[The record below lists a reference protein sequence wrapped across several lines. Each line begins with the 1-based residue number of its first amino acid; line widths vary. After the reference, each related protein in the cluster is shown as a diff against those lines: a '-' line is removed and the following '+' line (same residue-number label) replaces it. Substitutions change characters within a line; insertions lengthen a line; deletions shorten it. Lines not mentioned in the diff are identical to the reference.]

1 MPEKLPK
8 GWVKTTLGEI
18 AEPSRERTSPMENP
32 TMRYVGLEHIEPH
45 SMRLLGHNYAREAR
59 SSSVRFSKGDILYG
73 KMRPYL
79 NKVWVAEFDGICSAE
94 FLVFEK
100 HDGLNSQFLALRLN
114 AEDFVTFANGLVS
127 GERPRVDFEKLS
139 HFPILLPP
147 LAEQERIVGKLTAS
161 LLGVGRAETAAR
173 RARERLKI
181 YRAASL
187 RAAVTGELTL
197 DWRAAQRK
205 RKSDAIE
212 NGEALLQRLLVV
224 RRDGWEK
231 AELKRRREK
240 GKISTKDKW
249 KSRYPEPA
257 RPNTTELPEL
267 PETWSW
273 ASLEMV
279 AEIGS
284 GISVSKNR
292 LVKNPVEL
300 PYLRVANVLRGYFD
314 LSEIKTIRVEKD
326 RVADYLLRAR
336 DILFTEGGD
345 RDKLG
350 RGWVWEGQIRRCV
363 HQNHVFRARPY
374 DPSLLNPKL
383 VSHWGNTIGQNFF
396 IKHGTQTTNLA
407 SINRGVLGRLPIPI
421 APLDE
426 QTEILRQVERRL
438 AAADRLDSKLSR
450 QLERARTTRDSLLR
464 QAFTGHLV
472 PQDQKD
478 EPAPLLLARIGAD
491 KARKEA
497 ERTEAR
503 RGAYRAKGS
512 KSVTMQQPSPSP
524 EALRA
529 AWQRIG
535 KETDARRLF
544 DEAGLSPEQVVQF
557 YEALRA
563 DPELRTAFEQSAQQR
578 RQKQKL
584 VRLAKEE
591 HEELGGRFRLV
602 DLWLEDFKN
611 LKDYTVR
618 FNPTQ
623 GLDVVLG
630 WNGTGKS
637 NLFEALVIIFRDL
650 HEWWEKNRWPE
661 KPMNGYRLNYEMD
674 EHIVEI
680 TWRPGQMKRPELK
693 RGPIPHKAKSETELQ
708 PIKREELPLPRFVF
722 GYYSGPTNRLAEHF
736 LPMKQDH
743 YDRLRLAKADDAKT
757 LAKLL
762 EQRRF
767 FCAETH
773 HAKYVLLGF
782 SYKED
787 PKISE
792 FLENRLRIVGFESA
806 LFIIRRPPWAKSGSR
821 AEDFWSATGIMR
833 RVMERLRRY
842 AIAPMV
848 LQQKVNYGYRSTTED
863 HYYFFLPDLESL
875 HSFAAEYQDARTF
888 FLALESTDFSE
899 LIHDVKIQVRVKS
912 SNTEQVSI
920 TFHQLSEGEQQL
932 LMVLGLMRFTKS
944 HQSLVLL
951 DEPDTHLNPHWS
963 VAYVKDLA
971 RVMSDNAIESTEQQT
986 SQILMA
992 THDPLVIAS
1001 LLKEQIHLLKRDTRT
1016 GACKWEPATVNPRG
1030 LGFTGILTSEM
1041 FGFRSDLDPETL
1053 GDLDNRVRLIA
1064 KEESLTPQQKKEL
1077 EEIDKRL
1084 AEAGFSK
1091 AFSDPYYAAFVRAW
1105 GRRHSQLIAG
1115 QQFLTPEKR
1124 QEIDRIASE
1133 VLKEAVAEVEKE
1145 VEN

>member
-1 MPEKLPK
+1 MDDPA
-8 GWVKTTLGEI
+8 I
-18 AEPSRERTSPMENP
+18 
-32 TMRYVGLEHIEPH
+32 RYVGLEHIESH
-45 SMRLLGHNYAREAR
+45 SMRLLGHSNAREAR
-59 SSSVRFSKGDILYG
+59 SSSVRFSKGDVLYG

-94 FLVFEK
+94 FLVFQK
-100 HDGLNSQFLALRLN
+100 SAGLNSHFLALRLN
-114 AEDFVTFANGLVS
+114 ADDFVTFANGQVS
-127 GERPRVDFEKLS
+127 GERPRVDFEKVS
-139 HFPILLPP
+139 HFRILLPP
-147 LAEQERIVGKLTAS
+147 LAEQERIVDKLTAS
-161 LLGVGRAETAAR
+161 LSGVGRAESAAR
-173 RARERLKI
+173 RAQLRLRS

-187 RAAVTGELTL
+187 RAAVSGELTR
-197 DWRAAQRK
+197 DWRGAERK
-205 RKSDAIE
+205 SKSDAIE
-212 NGEALLQRLLVV
+212 NGELLLQRLLAV
-224 RRDGWEK
+224 RRERWEK
-231 AELKRRREK
+231 AELKHLREK
-240 GKISTKDKW
+240 GKVQIKKSW
-249 KSRYPEPA
+249 RSRYLEPA
-257 RPNTTELPEL
+257 RPNTTDLPEL

-292 LVKNPVEL
+292 LVKNPVVL

-314 LSEIKTIRVEKD
+314 LSEIKKIRVEKD
-326 RVADYLLRAR
+326 RVADYLLRVG

-363 HQNHVFRARPY
+363 HQNHVFRARPF
-374 DPSLLNPKL
+374 DSSLLNPKF
-383 VSHWGNTIGQNFF
+383 VSHWGNTFGQNFF
-396 IKHGTQTTNLA
+396 IQHGTQTTNLA
-407 SINRGVLGRLPIPI
+407 SINRGVLAKLPVPIP
-421 APLDE
+421 PLDE
-426 QTEILRQVERRL
+426 QTEVLAQVEHRL
-438 AAADRLDSKLSR
+438 VAADRLDSKLSR

-464 QAFTGHLV
+464 QAFSGHLI
-472 PQDQKD
+472 PQDEKD
-478 EPAPLLLARIGAD
+478 EPAPLLLERIGVE
-491 KARKEA
+491 KAQREA
-497 ERTEAR
+497 ERKDAR
-503 RGAYRAKGS
+503 RNAYRKKGIE
-512 KSVTMQQPSPSP
+512 SVAMQQPSPSP
-524 EALRA
+524 KTLMA
-529 AWQRIG
+529 AWHRIG
-535 KETDARRLF
+535 KETDARHLF

-563 DPELRTAFEQSAQQR
+563 TPDLRNAFVRAAQQHP
-578 RQKQKL
+578 QKHKP
-584 VRLAKEE
+584 VGLAKEE
-591 HEELGGRFRLV
+591 HEEPRGRFRLV
-602 DLWLEDFKN
+602 ELWLEEFKN

-618 FNPTQ
+618 FDPTQ

-637 NLFEALVIIFRDL
+637 NLFEVLVIIFGDL
-650 HEWWEKNRWPE
+650 YEWWEKNRWFD
-661 KPMNGYRLNYEMD
+661 KGMRGFRLTYEVD
-674 EHIVEI
+674 ELTVEV
-680 TWRPGQMKRPELK
+680 TWRPGQMKRPEVK
-693 RGPIPHKAKSETELQ
+693 TATIIRKAKGDTKLEL
-708 PIKREELPLPRFVF
+708 IKREELPLPHFVF

-736 LPMKQDH
+736 LPMKQAH
-743 YDRLRLAKADDAKT
+743 YVRLREAKSDDAKT
-757 LAKLL
+757 MARLL

-773 HAKYVLLGF
+773 HAKYVLLAF

-787 PKISE
+787 QKIRE

-806 LFIIRRPPWAKSGSR
+806 LFVIRKPRWARSGSKPD
-821 AEDFWSATGIMR
+821 DFWGAKGIMR
-833 RVMERLRRY
+833 RVMERLRRH
-842 AIAPMV
+842 AIASMV
-848 LQQKVNYGYRSTTED
+848 LKQTVRDGYQSTTED
-863 HYYFFLPDLESL
+863 HYYFFLPDLASL

-899 LIHDVKIQVRVKS
+899 LIHDVQIQVRVNS
-912 SNTEQVSI
+912 TSVEQVPI
-920 TFHQLSEGEQQL
+920 TFRQLSEGEQQL

-963 VAYVKDLA
+963 VDYIKDLA
-971 RVMSDNAIESTEQQT
+971 RVMSDNAIESAEQQT

-1001 LLKEQIHLLKRDTRT
+1001 LLKEQIHLLKRDSQT

-1053 GDLDNRVRLIA
+1053 KDLDNRVRLIA
-1064 KEESLTPQQKKEL
+1064 KEDSLTPQQKKEL

-1091 AFSDPYYAAFVRAW
+1091 AFSDPYYAAFARAW
-1105 GRRHSQLIAG
+1105 GRRHSQLMAG

-1124 QEIDRIASE
+1124 LEIDRIASE
-1133 VLKEAVAEVEKE
+1133 VLKEAVAEVDRGAG
-1145 VEN
+1145 N